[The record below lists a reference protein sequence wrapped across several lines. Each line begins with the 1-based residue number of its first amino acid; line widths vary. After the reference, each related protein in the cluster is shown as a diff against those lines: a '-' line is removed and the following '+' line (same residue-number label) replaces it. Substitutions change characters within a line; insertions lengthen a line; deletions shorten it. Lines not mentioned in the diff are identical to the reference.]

1 MEMAPENRYNSCPFV
16 DWLLSEGL
24 TAETSRAIVKELGIE
39 SLGMFRACAEP
50 APVRAELFTL
60 AKQKLPFAVYAEVRH
75 FVEAHCVSTGKGLH
89 TETFTDR
96 VTSPTL
102 VAVLC
107 SMLNSMSQEL
117 FTCAQKLHCLISIP
131 DSDIEECSRM
141 EDIEEAQEVGTAGIQ
156 NICTK
161 EENDSEI
168 GVILPL
174 NQSEENFTTN
184 LPGSIDTDSEE
195 SNHPQVSA
203 GSSRDIETYLQEG
216 RNHDIYTDEWGE
228 HSDEN
233 RLATE
238 VKIERDG
245 VDFSMAQGLPKEGET
260 EQEPVDFIS
269 LQGDVMIPVTSG
281 FFQPSARSVSQAAS
295 GQASGKK
302 KNGVRM
308 HQCTICNRQFL
319 TETALHL
326 HVDKHPVKISH
337 RRHKCS
343 QCPYS
348 SDHKGNLNKH
358 VRTHTGERPYKC
370 IVCGRA
376 FAQSTTCQRHLN
388 THVDSSYAMDPL
400 SLTPLLVQRS
410 TS

>member
-1 MEMAPENRYNSCPFV
+1 MEMAPEDRYNSCPFAA
-16 DWLLSEGL
+16 WLLSEGL

-60 AKQKLPFAVYAEVRH
+60 AKQKLPFAVYAEIRH
-75 FVEAHCVSTGKGLH
+75 FVEAHCVSTGKGLN
-89 TETFTDR
+89 TAFTDQ

-107 SMLNSMSQEL
+107 SMLNSMSHEL
-117 FTCAQKLHCLISIP
+117 FSCAQKLHCLIAIP
-131 DSDIEECSRM
+131 ESDGEECSRM
-141 EDIEEAQEVGTAGIQ
+141 EDIEVAQEVGTTIIQ
-156 NICTK
+156 NLCTK
-161 EENDSEI
+161 QENDSEI
-168 GVILPL
+168 ARVMLPL
-174 NQSEENFTTN
+174 NRCEENFTTN

-195 SNHPQVSA
+195 SNHPQASA

-233 RLATE
+233 RL
-238 VKIERDG
+238 
-245 VDFSMAQGLPKEGET
+245 PKEVET

-269 LQGDVMIPVTSG
+269 LQGDVMIPVTAG
-281 FFQPSARSVSQAAS
+281 LFQPTTHSVSQEAS

-337 RRHKCS
+337 RRHKCN

-388 THVDSSYAMDPL
+388 THVDSSYAMDPH